1 MSQIVGFV
9 LLNNEDDYQV
19 DDEDH
24 YHHHYPSAPPPP
36 PPPPLSPTLWRL
48 LLNVFCVASSS
59 ESTFQVFD
67 HFS

>member
-24 YHHHYPSAPPPP
+24 YHHHYPSAAPPLPPPV
-36 PPPPLSPTLWRL
+36 SPTLWRL